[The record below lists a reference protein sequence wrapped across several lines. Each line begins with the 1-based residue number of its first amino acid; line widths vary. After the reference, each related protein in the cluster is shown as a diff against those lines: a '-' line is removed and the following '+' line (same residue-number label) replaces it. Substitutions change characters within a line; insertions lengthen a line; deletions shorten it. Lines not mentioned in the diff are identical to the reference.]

1 MPSFTHCNQ
10 FLHQQE
16 PLIHVL
22 QNILA
27 KFVKPSVI
35 AEHLRADTL
44 TSIDF
49 KNGENHVGNN
59 CLSVGF
65 LTKQSLDKLLREG
78 DISPH
83 QYAKFVMATK
93 AFLIRASEYLLKWCP
108 LEDELLMHA
117 TWIDFQHRLD
127 KSFMSVGYFVAKYP
141 EILPDMDL
149 ET

>member
-1 MPSFTHCNQ
+1 MTEVYLLFFQSIMPSFTHCNQ
-10 FLHQQE
+10 FLQQQE

-65 LTKQSLDKLLREG
+65 LTKQSLDKLT
-78 DISPH
+78 SPVCQICH
-83 QYAKFVMATK
+83 GNKGFFNSSFRVLAKVVPF
-93 AFLIRASEYLLKWCP
+93 R
-108 LEDELLMHA
+108 
-117 TWIDFQHRLD
+117 R
-127 KSFMSVGYFVAKYP
+127 
-141 EILPDMDL
+141 
-149 ET
+149 